1 MSTLLRLVQQYW
13 LLLSSLNLIILTTLS
28 LWPLDALPGV
38 PGTDKSHHLIA
49 YAALIFPVALRAHR
63 YLWPLA
69 FAALCW
75 SGMIELI
82 QPLVNRY
89 GDWLDMAANLA
100 GLGLGVLCGYLLQ
113 RWLAR
118 TAAD

>member
-1 MSTLLRLVQQYW
+1 MSTLLRQIQQHW
-13 LLLSSLNLIILTTLS
+13 LLLSSLNLIILTALS
-28 LWPLDALPGV
+28 LWPLDTLPSV

-49 YAALIFPVALRAHR
+49 YSALIFPVALRAHR
-63 YLWPLA
+63 YQWPLVL
-69 FAALCW
+69 AALCW

-100 GLGLGVLCGYLLQ
+100 GLVLGMLCGYLLQ

-118 TAAD
+118 TATG